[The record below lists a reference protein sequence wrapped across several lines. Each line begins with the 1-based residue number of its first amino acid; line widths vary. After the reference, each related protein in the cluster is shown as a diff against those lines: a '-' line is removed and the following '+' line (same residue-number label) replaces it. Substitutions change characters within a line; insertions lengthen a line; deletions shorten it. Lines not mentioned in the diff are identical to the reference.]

1 MSSANKSLS
10 IGTQAYSNEVSACFS
25 YFSSLSSKEE
35 ITSLCNAA
43 YKADITMLKPEVLT
57 KIQERWPSILKNQ
70 LAGVPTQVPSTGR
83 SSVISENYY
92 VSSFNVTQFAPNVS
106 TIKVQPLPEARIKM
120 QNIIKSLMEYPQEK
134 RQERNMGMAA
144 AYAGIVSTVQHLDK
158 DNVVVMQEKVHN
170 GFLSQ
175 NAVRDRTASSLA
187 SVTVPEVTNGK
198 LEIVSPLPEQKK
210 CDKAGIVIDVG
221 AESGLRST
229 VPTQF
234 IPVQSQSAME
244 YAHNISAG
252 FQNKSNVDMTK
263 TSIFVTNTVHK
274 KNIARLQKL
283 GTAGKFY
290 AEPRPGYALV
300 PIRQITYRQKLKDE
314 QLHPERAIKEINRR
328 RGLLGENSTGPCG
341 ISVCGMYPLFFSK
354 QQVDF
359 YDRFLMLKDIL
370 NTGGFKEVLV
380 LGLTGTEIQY
390 LITNYYHK
398 AILYVFGKIER
409 QFSNTVRMIND
420 YYDMRF
426 DAVIDFST
434 GSVSYKEGESTEAR
448 MAKTKLFY
456 ENRKKKYLRAFGK
469 DVQVFQNQVLPYFDF
484 KEPFKGY
491 YTCHNGTFMT
501 GIPGNESQ
509 TDFLRRVITYN
520 IYRSNYHLVQAPFY
534 VIYPEMMEKVRA
546 PILDIELHAPFVEQS
561 TKSFLNFV
569 AEDWD
574 SEMAIPDLESVWKH
588 LDFPDDVTTT
598 TTTTTTSSEHNG
610 RRRKKKQLPPEEEK
624 KPEKKK
630 RPKAPSGTEYTSYLE
645 FDEDSMED
653 REDSDD

>member
-1 MSSANKSLS
+1 
-10 IGTQAYSNEVSACFS
+10 
-25 YFSSLSSKEE
+25 
-35 ITSLCNAA
+35 
-43 YKADITMLKPEVLT
+43 
-57 KIQERWPSILKNQ
+57 
-70 LAGVPTQVPSTGR
+70 
-83 SSVISENYY
+83 
-92 VSSFNVTQFAPNVS
+92 
-106 TIKVQPLPEARIKM
+106 
-120 QNIIKSLMEYPQEK
+120 
-134 RQERNMGMAA
+134 
-144 AYAGIVSTVQHLDK
+144 
-158 DNVVVMQEKVHN
+158 
-170 GFLSQ
+170 
-175 NAVRDRTASSLA
+175 
-187 SVTVPEVTNGK
+187 
-198 LEIVSPLPEQKK
+198 
-210 CDKAGIVIDVG
+210 
-221 AESGLRST
+221 
-229 VPTQF
+229 
-234 IPVQSQSAME
+234 
-244 YAHNISAG
+244 
-252 FQNKSNVDMTK
+252 
-263 TSIFVTNTVHK
+263 
-274 KNIARLQKL
+274 
-283 GTAGKFY
+283 
-290 AEPRPGYALV
+290 
-300 PIRQITYRQKLKDE
+300 
-314 QLHPERAIKEINRR
+314 
-328 RGLLGENSTGPCG
+328 
-341 ISVCGMYPLFFSK
+341 
-354 QQVDF
+354 
-359 YDRFLMLKDIL
+359 L